1 MSAISK
7 IVKSLEDKI
16 DSVNTCEQLET
27 LKTEINEQMQ
37 KILTSLNNSLSK
49 LQPLIITIPSP
60 SANLNSLKD
69 SVDGIITWI
78 SKQVANIQEAVV
90 SIQKDVLEVTQAIA
104 SLTNKIITK
113 ATSLGCDISQYNQE
127 E

>member
-113 ATSLGCDISQYNQE
+113 ATSLGCDINKYNN
-127 E
+127 